1 MITKLL
7 MKWFGPSFIVK
18 HRTTIMVFVASLF
31 HYIPIPIPEELKTN
45 LSTGVADLVV
55 LVVTYLITVGL
66 DAKPITQSEIV
77 KIEDAKK

>member
-1 MITKLL
+1 MITKYL
-7 MKWFGPSFIVK
+7 MKWFGPSFVLK
-18 HRTTIMVFVASLF
+18 HRTTIMVFVAGLF

-55 LVVTYLITVGL
+55 LIATYIITVKL